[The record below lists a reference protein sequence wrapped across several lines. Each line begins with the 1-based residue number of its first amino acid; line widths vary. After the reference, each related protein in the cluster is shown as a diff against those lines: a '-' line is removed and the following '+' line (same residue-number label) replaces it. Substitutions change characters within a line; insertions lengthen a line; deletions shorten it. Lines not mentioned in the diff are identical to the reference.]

1 MRVAGLV
8 CGSADALQWGRKEQG
23 VDFFDVKGDVES
35 LLAPLK
41 ASFSPAE
48 HPAMHPGRC
57 ARILLD
63 GVAVGFMGELHPK
76 WCQSYDLAQTPVM
89 FELEL
94 DAVLQRKVPM
104 FKVVSKHQAVERD
117 IAVMVDEKVTHA
129 SVMDA
134 VWAAPTAGLLRD
146 ASLFDIYRPKS
157 GKDADSTTQLG
168 LEKSMAVRLTLN
180 NENAT
185 LTEEQIDSAVQAIV
199 NSLVGSLG
207 ARQRA

>member
-1 MRVAGLV
+1 
-8 CGSADALQWGRKEQG
+8 
-23 VDFFDVKGDVES
+23 
-35 LLAPLK
+35 
-41 ASFSPAE
+41 
-48 HPAMHPGRC
+48 
-57 ARILLD
+57 
-63 GVAVGFMGELHPK
+63 
-76 WCQSYDLAQTPVM
+76 
-89 FELEL
+89 
-94 DAVLQRKVPM
+94 
-104 FKVVSKHQAVERD
+104 
-117 IAVMVDEKVTHA
+117 
-129 SVMDA
+129 MDA

-199 NSLVGSLG
+199 NSLVGTLD